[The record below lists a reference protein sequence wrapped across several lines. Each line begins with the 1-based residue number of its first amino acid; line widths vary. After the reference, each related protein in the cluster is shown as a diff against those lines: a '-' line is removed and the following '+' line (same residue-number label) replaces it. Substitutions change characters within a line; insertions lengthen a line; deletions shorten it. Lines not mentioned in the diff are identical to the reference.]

1 MYFTMINEGNPGN
14 MAALHAYVSTI
25 RYSRCGNVKRNQGFE
40 IFVVFSTYNVHN
52 TLCFFKNS
60 SGAPL
65 R

>member
-1 MYFTMINEGNPGN
+1 MINGGDPDN
-14 MAALHAYVSTI
+14 MAALHVSTI
-25 RYSRCGNVKRNQGFE
+25 RYGKCGNVKCNQGFE
-40 IFVVFSTYNVHN
+40 IFVVLSIYNVHN

>member
-1 MYFTMINEGNPGN
+1 MYFTMINGGDPDN
-14 MAALHAYVSTI
+14 MAALHVSTI

>member
-1 MYFTMINEGNPGN
+1 MNFTMTNEGNPGN

-52 TLCFFKNS
+52 TLRFFKNS
-60 SGAPL
+60 TGAPL